1 MKSIWA
7 LSISAALIV
16 GLGGCAANRP
26 ADQSLAKN
34 ATAAPTAKDYC
45 IKETGTRIKPKEGD
59 CVGPGRTYSRDEL
72 DRTGAFS
79 AAEALR
85 KLDPA
90 L

>member
-1 MKSIWA
+1 MKSIWV
-7 LSISAALIV
+7 LGVSAALMV
-16 GLGGCAANRP
+16 GLGGCATNRS

-34 ATAAPTAKDYC
+34 VTAAPTAKDYC
-45 IKETGTRIKPKEGD
+45 IKETGTRIKQKEGE
-59 CVGPGRTYSRDEL
+59 CVGPGRTYSREEL
-72 DRTGAFS
+72 DRTGSFS